1 MISYY
6 GRSRVYLSHSNQKT
20 WSFEVFVTVRT
31 QFEADGVD
39 KTSGILINGI
49 YRYILLLMLLI
60 RVVDALES
68 ENIKYALVGGHA
80 VALHGAVR
88 GTIDLD
94 FVIQLTKSAFLK
106 TEKAL
111 GEIGLKSRLPVDAE
125 DVFNFREEYIRNKNL
140 IAWSFVNSD
149 KPTEMV
155 DIIITE
161 DANQITTVNKEVMGR
176 KIKVANLPSLITMKK
191 KSGRPQD
198 IEDVRAL
205 ERL

>member
-1 MISYY
+1 
-6 GRSRVYLSHSNQKT
+6 
-20 WSFEVFVTVRT
+20 
-31 QFEADGVD
+31 
-39 KTSGILINGI
+39 
-49 YRYILLLMLLI
+49 MLLI

-161 DANQITTVNKEVMGR
+161 DESQITTVNKEVMGR
-176 KIKVANLPSLITMKK
+176 KIKVANLPSLIRMKK

-198 IEDVRAL
+198 IEDVKAL

>member
-1 MISYY
+1 
-6 GRSRVYLSHSNQKT
+6 
-20 WSFEVFVTVRT
+20 
-31 QFEADGVD
+31 
-39 KTSGILINGI
+39 
-49 YRYILLLMLLI
+49 MLLI
-60 RVVDALES
+60 RVVDALEK
-68 ENIKYALVGGHA
+68 EKLKYALVGGHA

-94 FVIQLTKSAFLK
+94 FVIQLTKSAFMK
-106 TEKAL
+106 AEKAL
-111 GEIGLKSRLPVDAE
+111 DEIGLKSRLPVNAE
-125 DVFNFREEYIRNKNL
+125 DVFNFREEYIKNKNL

-161 DANQITTVNKEVMGR
+161 DANQIATVNKEVMGR
-176 KIKVANLPSLITMKK
+176 KIKVVNLPGLITMKK

-198 IEDVRAL
+198 IEDVKAL